1 MLFSFMA
8 RHQMPR
14 SPPARLDAG
23 LSDYADFAYLAGET
37 SEHGDKLKAS
47 LAACHPQL
55 MPPGPNLF
63 PLFNRALKG
72 WRKASPTFTRCGHPE
87 GASFAICGV
96 LFRRRLPAVALYN
109 ATLLSTYLRPSALM
123 SLATVDVVD
132 PPPVTTNMSCH
143 FALLVSPQDR
153 EGRTKTGD
161 YDATVLLDDVRHQT
175 WGWVLAKMRVFMNE
189 QFSDGDDDSV
199 VPLWPFQAKHFLRE
213 WKAAVRELNLGGI
226 IKSPYEEGHGGISRD
241 LLLKLRSKEEAA
253 ARGHWK
259 SASSVR
265 NYDKAARM
273 QKVANDI
280 GADVLEY
287 GESVR
292 QSFHLYFKSGVD
304 QGWLLD
310 RGVINVDA
318 STSYHL

>member
-1 MLFSFMA
+1 MLFNF
-8 RHQMPR
+8 MPR
-14 SPPARLDAG
+14 HHVPKSPPARLDAG

-37 SEHGDKLKAS
+37 SAHGDKHQAT
-47 LAACHPQL
+47 LAADYPQQ

-63 PLFNRALKG
+63 PLFDRALKG

-87 GASFAICGV
+87 GVSFAICGV
-96 LFRRRLPAVALYN
+96 LFRRRVPAMALYN

-123 SLATVDVVD
+123 ALATADVVD
-132 PPPVTTNMSCH
+132 PSPATTSMSCH
-143 FALLVSPQDR
+143 FAPLVSPQDR
-153 EGRTKTGD
+153 EGRSKTGD
-161 YDATVLLDDVRHQT
+161 YDATVVLDDVRHQT
-175 WGWVLAKMRVFMNE
+175 WGWELAKMRVFMNE

-226 IKSPYEEGHGGISRD
+226 IKSPYEERHSGISRD

-259 SASSVR
+259 RASSAR

-292 QSFHLYFKSGVD
+292 QSFHQYFKSGVD